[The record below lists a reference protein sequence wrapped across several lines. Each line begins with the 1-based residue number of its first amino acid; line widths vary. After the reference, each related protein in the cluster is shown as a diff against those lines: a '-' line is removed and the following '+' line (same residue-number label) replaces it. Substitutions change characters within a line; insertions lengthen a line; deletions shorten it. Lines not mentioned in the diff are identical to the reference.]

1 MTPGKNIMA
10 RKTLD
15 KKEFNEIIEFAE
27 NAIKNGAKND
37 WISISNLMRR
47 AYYWGLM
54 NGLESISSKEDL
66 NRLAGI
72 MLKETMFS
80 SDLDE
85 LILEAIEKRKK
96 HA

>member
-1 MTPGKNIMA
+1 MMA
-10 RKTLD
+10 TRTLD

-27 NAIKNGAKND
+27 NAIKNGAEND
-37 WISISNLMRR
+37 WISNCNLMRR
-47 AYYWGLM
+47 AYYWGLI
-54 NGLESISSKEDL
+54 NGLKSISSKEDL
-66 NRLAGI
+66 NRLALI

-80 SDLDE
+80 SDLDD